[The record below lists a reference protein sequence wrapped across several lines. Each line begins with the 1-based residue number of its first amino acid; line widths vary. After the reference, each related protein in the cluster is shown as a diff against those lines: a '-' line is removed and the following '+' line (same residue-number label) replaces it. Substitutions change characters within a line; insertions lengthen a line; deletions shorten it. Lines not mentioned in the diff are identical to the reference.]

1 MGERA
6 EIVPGDRPG
15 TFVVRMDGMD
25 QSLVD
30 LDDPTHVAFDYVRRL
45 ADVVDVQAPQGT
57 ALRVVH
63 VGGGGLTLPRY
74 VAATRARSSQV
85 VLEPDEQL
93 LALVRERLP
102 LPPRSGIRVR
112 PVEGRAGLAT
122 LGDGSAQLVIL
133 DAFAAGRIPA
143 DLVTREF
150 FADVRR
156 VLVAGG
162 RLAANLVDRAPFPHA
177 RRAIA
182 AIRVEFADVLVAAE
196 PATLRGRRQGNLVV
210 VAGAT
215 VPTAELSARSASSAA
230 PYRVL
235 HAAAVSDSLG
245 GGRPFTDGDAAPG
258 PLPSRT

>member
-6 EIVPGDRPG
+6 EVVPGDRPG

-30 LDDPTHVAFDYVRRL
+30 LDDPTHLAFDYVRRL
-45 ADVVDVQAPQGT
+45 ADVVDVHAPHGLP
-57 ALRVVH
+57 LRIAH

-74 VAATRARSSQV
+74 VAATRPRSSQV
-85 VLEPDEQL
+85 VFEPDAQL
-93 LALVRERLP
+93 VATIRQRLP

-112 PVEGRAGLAT
+112 PVDGREGLAT
-122 LGDGSAQLVIL
+122 LRPSSAQLVVL
-133 DAFAAGRIPA
+133 DAFAGGRVPAG
-143 DLVTREF
+143 LVTREF

-156 VLVAGG
+156 VLAAEG

-177 RRAIA
+177 RRAVA
-182 AIRVEFADVLVAAE
+182 AIRAEFADILVVAE

-215 VPTAELSARSASSAA
+215 VPTAELSARSAGSAA

-235 HAAAVSDSLG
+235 EAAVVSDTLG
-245 GGRPFTDGDAAPG
+245 GGRPFTDADAAAG
-258 PLPSRT
+258 PMPSRA